1 MRASAM
7 EWLKMCF
14 IENLFDVVVIHV
26 MIVNTYT
33 ILLVAGPDEL
43 NE

>member
-14 IENLFDVVVIHV
+14 IENLFDVVMIRV

-33 ILLVAGPDEL
+33 ILLVAGSNEL
-43 NE
+43 NK